1 MSRRARPALLFGLA
15 LVLGGAL
22 SANAGDRTERVSVG
36 SGGRQ
41 GNGNSDLPA
50 LSADGRFVAFESVA
64 TNLSPRATDGQP
76 HIFVRDR
83 QYGRTEH
90 VAVGRT
96 PAISAGGRFVAF
108 PSHASDL
115 VSGDTNGTT
124 DVFVRDRGLGLTER
138 VSVGPRGTQ
147 GNGRSANNEQNTAI
161 SADGRFVV
169 FISEATNLV
178 VDDTNGIGD
187 IFIHDRKL
195 RETERVN
202 LGPGAAQANNESF
215 LPAMSADGRFIAF
228 GSFPPTL
235 CQTIPI
241 A

>member
-50 LSADGRFVAFESVA
+50 LSADGRFVAFEFVA

-124 DVFVRDRGLGLTER
+124 DVFVRDRGLGLYRARER
-138 VSVGPRGTQ
+138 RARGLKAMAAAPTMSRTQRFPPMAALSSSYRKRPILSSMTPTASVTSSFTTASSARPNASILGLGLRRPTTRASYLRYRPMDASSHS
-147 GNGRSANNEQNTAI
+147 GR
-161 SADGRFVV
+161 
-169 FISEATNLV
+169 
-178 VDDTNGIGD
+178 
-187 IFIHDRKL
+187 
-195 RETERVN
+195 
-202 LGPGAAQANNESF
+202 
-215 LPAMSADGRFIAF
+215 
-228 GSFPPTL
+228 FPPTL
-235 CQTIPI
+235 CQTIPM